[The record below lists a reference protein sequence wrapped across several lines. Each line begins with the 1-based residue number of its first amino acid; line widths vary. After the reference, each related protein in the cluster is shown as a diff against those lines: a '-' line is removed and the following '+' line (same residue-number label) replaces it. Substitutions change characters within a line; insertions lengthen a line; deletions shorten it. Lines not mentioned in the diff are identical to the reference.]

1 VSVKLIQWLGS
12 SRRDIQAF
20 PNDARQVAGF
30 QLYRVQR
37 GLDSN
42 DWKPMPNVG
51 SGVKEIRVH
60 TDLEHRVLY
69 TANLADAIYVL
80 HVFEKKTKKTPKRD
94 LDIARERFRA
104 LLNSRRRTNAA
115 KKKA

>member
-69 TANLADAIYVL
+69 TANLADAIYVSAC
-80 HVFEKKTKKTPKRD
+80 FREENEEDPE
-94 LDIARERFRA
+94 ARSRHRSRA
-104 LLNSRRRTNAA
+104 VSRLAQQPTENKCR
-115 KKKA
+115 